1 MPSADDLFNQLVAA
15 NNRLEA
21 IKGELLDVKAA
32 TDAVKTA
39 VNQVNSTLTTGFTQ
53 LVALGQYT
61 NLALSQNAKQND
73 TIICILEHISKN
85 TCELLNQSVI
95 QTRLQTEME
104 KDIDT
109 LEAIYETANPAAAL
123 ERERLEALKRQIER
137 CCPPPKPEPP
147 CHYAP
152 CPAPP
157 KLPDPPRVGTQP
169 PPPTVPR

>member
-21 IKGELLDVKAA
+21 IKGNLLDVKAA

-39 VNQVNSTLTTGFTQ
+39 VNQVNSTLNTGFSE
-53 LVALGQYT
+53 LVALGTYANQ
-61 NLALSQNAKQND
+61 ALSQNAKQND

-104 KDIDT
+104 KDIDA
-109 LEAIYETANPAAAL
+109 LAAMYETTNAGAAL
-123 ERERLEALKRQIER
+123 ERERLEALKHQIER

-169 PPPTVPR
+169 PPTTVPR